1 MRLRMTAFSRRLAL
15 AAALVLGM
23 TAAAAG
29 VALALETPGGASSSE
44 TIVTVSAHGRVT
56 LAPTRAIVET
66 AVEGTGETPAKAE
79 ESMRLAYAHL
89 RESLTALGFELVPGM
104 FSLNPRWDFTP
115 ELGSHPSGY
124 EARRYLEVVVSDP
137 ARLGEALSALTSA
150 GVGYVYNIRPGVD
163 DLADAQDEALR
174 LALEQARWQAE
185 SVARHTGLAVGRI
198 VSVNVAEGFPGA
210 YSEAASGADGFEAAM
225 VTVEVYVTVSYEL
238 IRP

>member
-1 MRLRMTAFSRRLAL
+1 MAGLARLPHSERPSLGTPHAAAGASTTAPGRACRPDGPRPPAAGMPRQPGKPLCHHLQGKGGIPMRLRMTAFSRRLAL

-89 RESLTALGFELVPGM
+89 RESLTALGFEL
-104 FSLNPRWDFTP
+104 
-115 ELGSHPSGY
+115 
-124 EARRYLEVVVSDP
+124 
-137 ARLGEALSALTSA
+137 
-150 GVGYVYNIRPGVD
+150 
-163 DLADAQDEALR
+163 
-174 LALEQARWQAE
+174 
-185 SVARHTGLAVGRI
+185 
-198 VSVNVAEGFPGA
+198 
-210 YSEAASGADGFEAAM
+210 
-225 VTVEVYVTVSYEL
+225 
-238 IRP
+238 